1 MIIVQNRQKTGSLNQ
16 KNYNTTA
23 SDYLTKT
30 PSAQKIGEKLQRIRR
45 PDSVYHS
52 VHCWHNIPY

>member
-1 MIIVQNRQKTGSLNQ
+1 MGRGRYAKMAEKMNDYSTKQTKNWVIEP

-30 PSAQKIGEKLQRIRR
+30 PSAQKIGEKLQ
-45 PDSVYHS
+45 
-52 VHCWHNIPY
+52 